1 MTEINRSALLPYS
14 SNSVFQLIN
23 DIEAYPDYMDGCVGA
38 EVLARDGA
46 YMEARLDLSR
56 AGGNYSFITRNQLIP
71 DSAVIMELVE
81 GPFRDFQGH
90 WQLLA
95 LNEQACKVS
104 LSLRFDLDSALL
116 GKAAKIMFNSM
127 ADSLVNAMVVRAKKV
142 YG

>member
-14 SNSVFQLIN
+14 SSSVFQLIN
-23 DIEAYPDYMDGCVGA
+23 DVEAYPDYMDGCVGA
-38 EVLARDGA
+38 QVLAHDGV

-56 AGGNYSFITRNQLIP
+56 GGGKYSFVTRNQLVP
-71 DSAVIMELVE
+71 DSSVIMELVE
-81 GPFRDFQGH
+81 GPFRDFRGQ

-104 LSLRFDLDSALL
+104 LSLRFDLDSRLL
-116 GKAAKIMFNSM
+116 GTAAKLMFNSM
-127 ADSLVNAMVVRAKKV
+127 ADNLVNAMVVRAKKV